1 MSDRY
6 EVSVHDGQIEL
17 PQEVV
22 ELFNQVR
29 TIDSTIKALKEQ
41 KDAIEKPLKAAMQK
55 YGIDTFKC
63 DYMTASR
70 VKDSFAETVNTLAM
84 KNDGIYDKYKML
96 MPKAGYVRI
105 TYKKEKDNG

>member
-6 EVSVHDGQIEL
+6 EVSVRDGQIEL

-55 YGIDTFKC
+55 YKVSKFQC
-63 DYMTASR
+63 DYMTAY
-70 VKDSFAETVNTLAM
+70 TVAPTVELKVNVDKLRA
-84 KNDGIYDKYKML
+84 DGLFEKYSYPS
-96 MPKAGYVRI
+96 PKAGYVAI
-105 TYKKEKDNG
+105 KYKKEKDNG

>member
-6 EVSVHDGQIEL
+6 EVSVIDGQIEL

-41 KDAIEKPLKAAMQK
+41 KDAIE
-55 YGIDTFKC
+55 
-63 DYMTASR
+63 
-70 VKDSFAETVNTLAM
+70 VKLPFAVFTDLV
-84 KNDGIYDKYKML
+84 
-96 MPKAGYVRI
+96 V
-105 TYKKEKDNG
+105 